1 MWRYPLFNPLELLS
15 SIGVLDE
22 STGKVRF
29 KSVLLLG
36 APGSGKGVQ
45 SGILKSIPGFYHF
58 SSGEVFRRLDV
69 TSKLGKIFLD
79 YSKRGELV
87 PDELVIEMWLAN
99 IHAHAILGDFKPTRH
114 LLVLDGLPR
123 TVAQARMLESYLDV
137 RKIIHLECSN
147 LETLVERLRHRAVL
161 EGRPDDADE
170 KVIRNRFTVYQ
181 GETRP
186 LLEFYPADKIANID
200 CLGSPLTVAAQVL
213 TVLAP
218 VAEQMT
224 A

>member
-1 MWRYPLFNPLELLS
+1 VINPRELLS

-22 STGKVRF
+22 TMRQTRF

-45 SGILKSIPGFYHF
+45 STILKSIPGFYHF

-69 TSKLGKIFLD
+69 TSKMGQVFLE
-79 YSKRGELV
+79 YSTRGELV
-87 PDELVIEMWLAN
+87 PDELVIQVWLAN
-99 IHAHAILGDFKPTRH
+99 IHAHSILGDFKPARQ

-123 TVAQARMLESYLDV
+123 TIAQAKMLEDYLDV
-137 RKIIHLECSN
+137 QKILHLECRN
-147 LETLVERLRHRAVL
+147 VEALVLRLRHRAIM

-170 KVIRNRFTVYQ
+170 KVIRTRFSVYEA
-181 GETRP
+181 ETRP
-186 LLEFYPADKIANID
+186 LLAFYPAEKIASID

-213 TVLAP
+213 TTLAP
-218 VAEQMT
+218 VAEQMVG
-224 A
+224 